1 MNPIPLPRWARIS
14 IALACVGI
22 GLASSTVAG
31 WLLVRGLELTEPD
44 DKARLILTAA
54 GVLMILTELTA
65 FFLTALLPT
74 ARLYQLRI
82 MGIALLVFEV
92 VTIFGTRLVLTDSAE
107 SAAIAHATRI
117 ENVQRSIKARKADA
131 DRVRAVGERQAAS
144 DHAWTRHLGTLAIK
158 QADAMEREIEPLR
171 EQLAEL
177 QAQRRPT
184 FQHALGPQLALA
196 HSIATPVLI
205 SSTGLVLF
213 GVAGLMLRRNRDEVQ
228 LVQPA
233 VQDQPDPVQPVQATP
248 VQSISPVQTVP
259 EYRTAVPMGAVP
271 AVPQAVS
278 ALHHWR
284 SIAAVAPLAAMSVAP
299 VAVAAPAA
307 KATAEAQAEAA
318 TTPEIEPATPVAV
331 RSEAAPVQSAVQVQ
345 TDAVQPAH
353 PVQLESVQV
362 SDDAGTDNQE
372 IGTVEP
378 EAGAGGDDCYQRL
391 RAAVLAGKVKPNV
404 RTLRE
409 ARYGGTDAVRRYL
422 QQLAA
427 EGLITKTTKG
437 YALAQHPPGHTK
449 DLFA

>member
-1 MNPIPLPRWARIS
+1 MNTINLPHWARIG
-14 IALACVGI
+14 IALACVAI

-54 GVLMILTELTA
+54 VVLMILTELTA

-74 ARLYQLRI
+74 ARLYQLRV
-82 MGIALLVFEV
+82 MGVALLVFEV
-92 VTIFGTRLVLTDSAE
+92 VTIFGTRLVLSDGAE
-107 SAAIAHATRI
+107 SAAIAHSTRI
-117 ENVQRSIKARKADA
+117 ENVQRFIEARKADA
-131 DRVRAVGERQAAS
+131 GRVRAVGERQAAS
-144 DHAWTRHLGTLAIK
+144 DNAWTRHLGALAIK

-213 GVAGLMLRRNRDEVQ
+213 GVAGLMLRRNRDEVR

-233 VQDQPDPVQPVQATP
+233 VQDQPDPVQPVQAAP

-271 AVPQAVS
+271 AVPQPVS
-278 ALHHWR
+278 TLHHWR
-284 SIAAVAPLAAMSVAP
+284 SIAAVAPLEAMSMAS

-307 KATAEAQAEAA
+307 QSPAETATI
-318 TTPEIEPATPVAV
+318 PEIEPATPVAAQPEAEAGTV
-331 RSEAAPVQSAVQVQ
+331 INQQECSPPPEPARSEAAPVQSAVQ
-345 TDAVQPAH
+345 A
-353 PVQLESVQV
+353 SN
-362 SDDAGTDNQE
+362 DAGTDSQE
-372 IGTVEP
+372 VGTVEH
-378 EAGAGGDDCYQRL
+378 EAGTGSDDCYQRL
-391 RAAVLAGKVKPNV
+391 RAAVLAGEVKPSV
-404 RTLRE
+404 RALRE
-409 ARYGGTDAVRRYL
+409 ARYGGTDAVRRYQ

-437 YALAQHPPGHTK
+437 YALVPP
-449 DLFA
+449 LFRLE

>member
-1 MNPIPLPRWARIS
+1 LPRWARIS

-22 GLASSTVAG
+22 GIASSTVAG

-54 GVLMILTELTA
+54 GVLMIVTELTA

-74 ARLYQLRI
+74 ARLYQLRV

-92 VTIFGTRLVLTDSAE
+92 VTIFGTRLVLSDGAE
-107 SAAIAHATRI
+107 SAAIAHTTRI
-117 ENVQRSIKARKADA
+117 ENAQRSIEARQADA

-213 GVAGLMLRRNRDEVQ
+213 GVAGLMLRRNRDEVR

-233 VQDQPDPVQPVQATP
+233 VQDQPDPVQPVQAAP

-271 AVPQAVS
+271 AVPQPVS
-278 ALHHWR
+278 TLHHWR
-284 SIAAVAPLAAMSVAP
+284 SIAAVAPLAAMSMAS

-307 KATAEAQAEAA
+307 QAPAETA

-331 RSEAAPVQSAVQVQ
+331 QPEAEAGMVIHQQECSPPPEPVRSEAAPVQSAVQV
-345 TDAVQPAH
+345 
-353 PVQLESVQV
+353 
-362 SDDAGTDNQE
+362 SDDAGTDSQE
-372 IGTVEP
+372 VGTVEP
-378 EAGAGGDDCYQRL
+378 EAGTGSDDCYQRL
-391 RAAVLAGKVKPNV
+391 RAAVLAGEVKPSV
-404 RTLRE
+404 RALRE

-437 YALAQHPPGHTK
+437 YALVPP
-449 DLFA
+449 LFRLE